1 MYTKFRIKKKGAKS
15 MSQYLTIKE
24 LSEMLKV
31 SRFTI
36 NNWRDKGLPT
46 IKIGQ
51 AVRFNEEAVKKWI
64 EENNEE

>member
-1 MYTKFRIKKKGAKS
+1 MYTRFIIKKKGAKN

-24 LSEMLKV
+24 LSEMLKI

-51 AVRFNEEAVKKWI
+51 AVRFNEEEVKKWI

>member
-1 MYTKFRIKKKGAKS
+1 

-51 AVRFNEEAVKKWI
+51 AVRFNEEEVKKWI